1 MKSTT
6 SPPRLLR
13 IFPHS
18 SRSMGELADGSI
30 QLIVTSPPYPMIAMW
45 DPQFSL
51 QDPAIGEALEE
62 GRGNDAFERMHFLL
76 NQVWKECYRVL
87 CPGGFLCINIGDA
100 TRTIAGEFQL
110 YSNHSRITE
119 ACRALGFTV
128 LPLILWRKTT
138 NAPNK
143 FMGSGMFPAGA
154 YVTLEHE
161 YILIFRKGGKRE
173 FRTPQE
179 KTRRWESA
187 FFWEERNRWFV
198 DLWDLSGVRQGLGSP
213 NGELQAAE
221 TTGGERLIE
230 EVSQSA
236 SSQSPRS
243 RSGAFPLEL
252 AYRLILMY
260 SLRDDWVL
268 DPFLGTGTTLV
279 AAAITGRNG
288 VGYEVEEGLVK
299 EARKNILSC
308 KPLGVQIL
316 EDRLYAHR
324 QFMAQREAKQKNG
337 GLPKGR
343 GGSPSYWNETLRV
356 PVVTRQEIQ
365 LRWEV
370 VQSIEE
376 ILQPPI
382 EKGSVLSNAL
392 SFQVTLRP
400 FTPEDCGLPF

>member
-1 MKSTT
+1 MKSNT

-76 NQVWKECYRVL
+76 DQVWKECYRVL

-110 YSNHSRITE
+110 YSNHSKITE

-308 KPLGVQIL
+308 KPLGVQML

-324 QFMAQREAKQKNG
+324 QFMAQRKEKLKNSG
-337 GLPKGR
+337 RPGSKGVNAH
-343 GGSPSYWNETLRV
+343 SYLNDNLQV
-356 PVVTRQEIQ
+356 PVVTRQETH

-370 VQSIEE
+370 VQTIEPLPE
-376 ILQPPI
+376 GR
-382 EKGSVLSNAL
+382 GSSELI
-392 SFQVTLRP
+392 SFRVTLRP
-400 FTPEDCGLPF
+400 FTPEDGGLPF

>member
-1 MKSTT
+1 M
-6 SPPRLLR
+6 
-13 IFPHS
+13 
-18 SRSMGELADGSI
+18 DGSI
-30 QLIVTSPPYPMIAMW
+30 HLIVTSPPYPMIAMW
-45 DPQFSL
+45 DAQFSQ
-51 QDPAIGEALEE
+51 QDPAIGKALEE
-62 GRGNDAFERMHFLL
+62 GKGNEAFERMHLL
-76 NQVWKECYRVL
+76 LDQVWKECYRVL

-143 FMGSGMFPAGA
+143 FMGAGMFPAGA

-161 YILIFRKGGKRE
+161 YILIFRKGGKRQ
-173 FRTPQE
+173 FRTPGE

-198 DLWDLSGVRQGLGSP
+198 DLWDLSGVRQGLGLED
-213 NGELQAAE
+213 GELKAAV
-221 TTGGERLIE
+221 TTRGERFVE
-230 EVSQSA
+230 EGAQSV

-243 RSGAFPLEL
+243 RSAAFPLEL

-260 SLRDDWVL
+260 SLREDWVL
-268 DPFLGTGTTLV
+268 DPFLGTGTTLA

-288 VGYEVEEGLVK
+288 VGYEVERGLME
-299 EARKNILSC
+299 EARRNILSC
-308 KPLGVQIL
+308 KPLGVQML
-316 EDRLYAHR
+316 EDRLHAHR
-324 QFMAQREAKQKNG
+324 QFMSQRKEKLKNSG
-337 GLPKGR
+337 QRVSKGVN
-343 GGSPSYWNETLRV
+343 PHSYWNDNLQV
-356 PVVTRQEIQ
+356 PVVTRQETH

-370 VQSIEE
+370 VQTIEPLPE
-376 ILQPPI
+376 GR
-382 EKGSVLSNAL
+382 GSSELI